1 MTIEQVHSTKSN
13 SEVNKVNPRDIGL
26 IFAREYYTFLNKK
39 PNRLHAFYG
48 ADSLLVRGD
57 EGEPVPMVKG
67 QEEIRKKIEE
77 LDFDNCKVLVTQ
89 VDSQVSANE
98 GVLISVLGEITN
110 KDQPSQ
116 KFTETFFLAPQP
128 NGYYVLNNIFRFLKD
143 KVDINY
149 YSCEEEEVTKELVNS
164 VEIPQTNGKSK
175 EVETTI
181 NAEEVPKIKK
191 VTREVTE
198 DPHVPS
204 STVNINHVVLP
215 VATET
220 NKQHYYKDM
229 SNNYNRDQ
237 RTFQKPIAN
246 KSWATLAASNA
257 NEALLDHHVDDI
269 KPPPSQQQQQQY
281 YPHQKPEALTQQNY
295 TSSLHALNNVP
306 HDNNFNHPQQ
316 QQQQQQQQQ
325 HPNHH
330 QQQQLHQQQNQ
341 QQNQQQSPMQYHR
354 LPYQNKD
361 QRIKDTQ
368 IFVKNVTS
376 SMTEEQLG
384 TAFNQFGTIKTVS
397 ISQNRT
403 CAFIE
408 FESIDSTHRALEHR
422 KVTIGTGVVIAEE
435 RRPPKNR
442 NTFDNNRRFQQNRR
456 GSTNAGGLNP
466 SKRGTGVVSNVQK

>member
-149 YSCEEEEVTKELVNS
+149 YSCEEEEVTEELVNS

-257 NEALLDHHVDDI
+257 NEALLDHH
-269 KPPPSQQQQQQY
+269 
-281 YPHQKPEALTQQNY
+281 
-295 TSSLHALNNVP
+295 
-306 HDNNFNHPQQ
+306 
-316 QQQQQQQQQ
+316 
-325 HPNHH
+325 
-330 QQQQLHQQQNQ
+330 
-341 QQNQQQSPMQYHR
+341 
-354 LPYQNKD
+354 
-361 QRIKDTQ
+361 RIKDTQ